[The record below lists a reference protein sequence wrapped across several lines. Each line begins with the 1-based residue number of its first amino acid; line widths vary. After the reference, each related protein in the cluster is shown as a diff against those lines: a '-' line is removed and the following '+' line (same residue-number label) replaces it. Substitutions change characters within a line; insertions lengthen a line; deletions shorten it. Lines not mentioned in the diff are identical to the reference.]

1 MALTG
6 KALFKSANLI
16 PGTAV
21 ISSTTN
27 SPAVALPDCEEV
39 LVIVDCTAI
48 GSSGVLNPIVVQF
61 SPDGGTTWG
70 TAPGGT
76 LATVNTAGTRQA
88 VRLTGVGSHNAQ
100 LRLNWTL
107 ASGTSVTLVA
117 EAIGFMPHDSANVA
131 DQI

>member
-16 PGTAV
+16 AGTAV
-21 ISSTTN
+21 INSTTN
-27 SPAVALPDCEEV
+27 STGVALPDCEEV
-39 LVIVDCTAI
+39 LVLVDCTAVA
-48 GSSGVLNPIVVQF
+48 GSGILNPIVVQY
-61 SPDGGTTWG
+61 SPDGGTTWA

-76 LATVNTAGTRQA
+76 LATVSAAGRQA

-100 LRLNWTL
+100 FRLNWTL

-117 EAIGFMPHDSANVA
+117 EAIGFLPHDSVNVA